1 VPKVNNE
8 VHRGYTAIMKLSKFL
23 FAIGLLAISL
33 AALPASA
40 HTALVS
46 ADPAVNSTI
55 DILPSNI
62 SLTFAEEL
70 IGIGDANSI
79 SALDETSEELTSGKP
94 EVSGA
99 VLSINLDGSEV
110 TGLVKVIYRAVAADG
125 HVITGDYQ
133 FTVSPITFSETATR
147 TAEGSVSPDNSE
159 NKISIYLIISATLVI
174 GGGLLLFFIWK
185 RQSK

>member
-8 VHRGYTAIMKLSKFL
+8 VHCGYTAIVKLSKFL
-23 FAIGLLAISL
+23 FTIGLLALSS

-40 HTALVS
+40 HTVLTS

-62 SLTFAEEL
+62 ALTFAEEL

-79 SALDETSEELTSGKP
+79 SALDETGEELTSGKP

-99 VLSINLDGSEV
+99 VLSIKLAGSEV
-110 TGLVKVIYRAVAADG
+110 TGVIKVIYRAVAADG

-133 FTVSPITFSETATR
+133 FTVSPIITSETATR
-147 TAEGSVSPDNSE
+147 TAGESVPLTQSKNQ
-159 NKISIYLIISATLVI
+159 ISIYLIIGVVIVI
-174 GGGLLLFFIWK
+174 GGGLSLFFIRK

>member
-1 VPKVNNE
+1 MPKVNNE
-8 VHRGYTAIMKLSKFL
+8 VQRGYTASMKLSKFL
-23 FAIGLLAISL
+23 FATGLLALSF

-40 HTALVS
+40 HTNLAS
-46 ADPAVNSTI
+46 SDPAANSTVG
-55 DILPSNI
+55 ILPSTI
-62 SLTFAEEL
+62 ALTFAEEL
-70 IGIGDANSI
+70 IGIGDSNSI
-79 SALDETSEELTSGKP
+79 SALDENGQELTSEKT
-94 EVSGA
+94 EVNGA

-125 HVITGDYQ
+125 HVISGDYQ
-133 FTVSPITFSETATR
+133 FTVSPITFTETATR
-147 TAEGSVSPDNSE
+147 TAEGSVSPDGSE

>member
-1 VPKVNNE
+1 
-8 VHRGYTAIMKLSKFL
+8 MKFSKFL
-23 FAIGLLAISL
+23 FVAGLLALSL
-33 AALPASA
+33 LALPASA

-55 DILPSNI
+55 DLLPPVI
-62 SLTFAEEL
+62 SLNFAEEL
-70 IGIGDANSI
+70 ISIGGSNSI
-79 SALDETSEELTSGKP
+79 SVNDESGTNLASGTP

-99 VLSINLDGSEV
+99 VLSIKLNESAV
-110 TGLVKVIYRAVAADG
+110 IGLIKVDYRAVAADG

-133 FTVSPITFSETATR
+133 FSISPKTLSETATR
-147 TAEGSVSPDNSE
+147 TSE
-159 NKISIYLIISATLVI
+159 EIVPTSKSGNKISIYLIISATLVV